1 MLSNELLEKTL
12 QSMSILFSVKMQ
24 VFLLALYLLITTIIS
39 DVVSLSDKVSC
50 ILVLIM
56 AIVLMSPLAIP
67 VKMTIFPAKQ

>member
-1 MLSNELLEKTL
+1 
-12 QSMSILFSVKMQ
+12 MQ

-39 DVVSLSDKVSC
+39 DVVSLSDNVSC

>member
-39 DVVSLSDKVSC
+39 DVVSLSDNVSC